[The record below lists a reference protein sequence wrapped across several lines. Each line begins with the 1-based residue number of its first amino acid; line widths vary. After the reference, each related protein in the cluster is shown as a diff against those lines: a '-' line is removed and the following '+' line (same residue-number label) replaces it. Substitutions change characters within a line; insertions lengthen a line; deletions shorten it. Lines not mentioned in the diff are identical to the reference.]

1 MVGVSCLFCFL
12 MVYGF
17 CCGVGGVFCL
27 GGDVDV
33 LDVGWL
39 IFEIELGK
47 SYCFW
52 SVELNLFVVFM

>member
-1 MVGVSCLFCFL
+1 MFCFL
-12 MVYGF
+12 MVDGF
-17 CCGVGGVFCL
+17 CCGVGVVFCL

-47 SYCFW
+47 NYCFW
-52 SVELNLFVVFM
+52 GVELNLFVVFM